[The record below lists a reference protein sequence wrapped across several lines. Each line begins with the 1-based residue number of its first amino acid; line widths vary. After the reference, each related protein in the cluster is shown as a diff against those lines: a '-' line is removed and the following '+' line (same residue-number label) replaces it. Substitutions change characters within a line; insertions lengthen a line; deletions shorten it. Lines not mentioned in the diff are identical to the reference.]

1 MSGRILRILIA
12 FDILVFALMTF
23 GGARRNETIS
33 AALWSLEGDGKLMGR
48 IFRPV
53 VDLMFS
59 PFQKDHCAN
68 AWLSER

>member
-1 MSGRILRILIA
+1 MTRRILRILVA
-12 FDILVFALMTF
+12 LDILVFAVMTL

-33 AALWSLEGDGKLMGR
+33 AAVWSLEGDGKLMGR

-53 VDLMFS
+53 IDWLFS
-59 PFQKDHCAN
+59 PFQGDHCFK